1 MIALKSCQVEAEQQ
15 KLQDINR
22 EHTQNLLVSGQRYY
36 TVNIVFYTLL
46 YESLF
51 FFVLFVFFF
60 FFVMN

>member
-15 KLQDINR
+15 KLQDINQ

-51 FFVLFVFFF
+51 FCFVLFVFFF
-60 FFVMN
+60 FVMN